1 MLNITI
7 KKPTLMKNGILLITL
22 ILFAFGNTAT
32 AQTGDCMFGQ
42 CDFGYGVMVYTNGEK
57 YVGEFDNSKRHG
69 QGVYFLSSGDK
80 YVGTW
85 KNDAYDGEGRLYKR
99 DGSVDGGVWAN
110 NKLTKPES
118 NGARCLS
125 GDCSSSYS
133 IYLFANGTKVV
144 GNYKDGKPDGQVA
157 VFYPNGAKYV
167 GNFSN
172 FEKEGI
178 GILSHP
184 DGLIEEGFWKNDAYS
199 GAAKSRKGCVDGNCI
214 DGRGT
219 FIYGDYTKYIGN
231 FSDSYAHGYGECYYS
246 DGDYYKGEWQA
257 HYFHG
262 KGTMYYADGKVQDG
276 IWKAGEF
283 VGAASTSVTST
294 KTSSTTSAATL
305 PKVYAVLVGVA
316 RYNHMK
322 SLKYTDDDAY
332 RMFAFLKSPEG
343 GALADDQIRILIDED
358 ASKENILKS
367 LEKTFSKAGPNDV
380 VFFYFSGHGLKGA
393 FLPIDY
399 DGNNN
404 RVEHAEIMAILDK
417 CPAKSKVVIADAC
430 HSGSLHGAK
439 GATAQ
444 SVIET
449 YYDAFSR
456 SSGGTVLMMSSKAE
470 ETSIENNGL
479 RQGIFSHFLIRGLK
493 GAADNDEN
501 KLVTINELFEYVE
514 ANVKFYTNNY
524 QTPVISGDYDI
535 KMPMGVVRD

>member
-1 MLNITI
+1 
-7 KKPTLMKNGILLITL
+7 MKNRILLGTTL
-22 ILFAFGNTAT
+22 ILIFTLFGGNIAT
-32 AQTGDCMFGQ
+32 AQDGDCMFGQ
-42 CDFGYGVMVYTNGEK
+42 CDFGYGVMIYTNGEK
-57 YVGEFDNSKRHG
+57 YVGEFDNSKRQG
-69 QGVYFLSSGDK
+69 QGVYFLSNGDK

-85 KNDAYDGEGRLYKR
+85 KEDAYNGEGRLYKR
-99 DGSVDGGVWAN
+99 DGSI
-110 NKLTKPES
+110 ES
-118 NGARCLS
+118 GIWSSNTLSSPQSISSKCIS
-125 GDCSSSYS
+125 GDCKNDYS

-144 GNYKDGKPDGQVA
+144 GNYSGGKPDGQVA

-167 GNFSN
+167 GDFASLK
-172 FEKEGI
+172 KEGI

-184 DGLIEEGFWKNDAYS
+184 DGLIEEGFWKNDLYS
-199 GAAKSRKGCVDGNCI
+199 GSAKDGGKGCIQGDCI
-214 DGRGT
+214 EGPGK
-219 FIYGDYTKYIGN
+219 FVYGDFTTYVGN
-231 FSDSYAHGYGECYYS
+231 FSGSYAHGYGECYYS
-246 DGDYYKGEWQA
+246 DGDFYKGEWQA

-262 KGTMYYADGKVQDG
+262 QGTMYYADGTVQSG
-276 IWKAGEF
+276 LWKAGEF
-283 VGAASTSVTST
+283 IGEAPAANNRTAAPASTEI
-294 KTSSTTSAATL
+294 

-358 ASKENILKS
+358 ATKENILKS
-367 LEKTFSKAGPNDV
+367 IEKTFSKAGPNDV
-380 VFFYFSGHGLKGA
+380 IFFYFSGHGLKGA

-404 RVEHAEIMAILDK
+404 RVEHAEIMEVLDRSQ
-417 CPAKSKVVIADAC
+417 AKSKVVIADAC

-456 SSGGTVLMMSSKAE
+456 SAGGTILMMSSKAE

-524 QTPVISGDYDI
+524 QTPVISGDYDTR
-535 KMPMGVVRD
+535 MPMGVIRD

>member
-1 MLNITI
+1 MRKI
-7 KKPTLMKNGILLITL
+7 ILLGTFL
-22 ILFAFGNTAT
+22 LTTALAIDVT
-32 AQTGDCMFGQ
+32 AQNGDCMFGQ
-42 CDFGYGVMVYTNGEK
+42 CDFGYGVMIYANGEK
-57 YVGEFDNSKRHG
+57 YVGEFDNKKRHG
-69 QGVYFLSSGDK
+69 QGVYFLSNGDK

-85 KNDAYDGEGRLYKR
+85 KNNEYSGEGRLYKR
-99 DGSVDGGVWAN
+99 DGVIESGIWADSRLVKMQEN
-110 NKLTKPES
+110 IS
-118 NGARCLS
+118 RCLTGNCKNGFS
-125 GDCSSSYS
+125 A
-133 IYLFANGTKVV
+133 YLFDNGTKVV
-144 GNYKDGKPDGQVA
+144 GMFQNGKPDGQVA

-167 GNFSN
+167 GDFNNFK
-172 FEKEGI
+172 KEGL

-199 GAAKSRKGCVDGNCI
+199 GAAKSRKGCIEGDCDEGFGKYV
-214 DGRGT
+214 
-219 FIYGDYTKYIGN
+219 YGDYTTYIGN
-231 FSDSYAHGYGECYYS
+231 FSGSYAHGEGECYYS

-257 HYFHG
+257 HHFHG
-262 KGTMYYADGKVQDG
+262 RGTMYYSDGTVQDG
-276 IWKAGEF
+276 YWKAGEF
-283 VGAASTSVTST
+283 LGNTPPTRKMPLTPTVTT
-294 KTSSTTSAATL
+294 EI

-343 GALADDQIRILIDED
+343 GALADDQIKILIDED
-358 ASKENILKS
+358 ASKDNILKT
-367 LEKTFSKAGPNDV
+367 LDKTFSKAGPNDV
-380 VFFYFSGHGLKGA
+380 IFFYFSGHGLKGA

-404 RVEHAEIMAILDK
+404 RVEHTDIMQILDK
-417 CPAKSKVVIADAC
+417 SPAKSKIIIADAC
-430 HSGSLHGAK
+430 HSGSLNGSR
-439 GATAQ
+439 GTTAQ
-444 SVIET
+444 AAIES
-449 YYDAFSR
+449 YYDAFNR

-524 QTPVISGDYDI
+524 QTPVISGEYDDRL
-535 KMPMGVVRD
+535 PMGVLRD

>member
-1 MLNITI
+1 
-7 KKPTLMKNGILLITL
+7 MKNRTLLGTPLIIILS
-22 ILFAFGNTAT
+22 LFFGNTAI
-32 AQTGDCMFGQ
+32 AQDGDCMFGQ
-42 CDFGYGVMVYTNGEK
+42 CDFGYGVMVYANGEK
-57 YVGEFDNSKRHG
+57 YVGEFDNNKRQG
-69 QGVYFLSSGDK
+69 QGVYFLSNGDK

-85 KNDAYDGEGRLYKR
+85 KDDNYNGEGRLYKR
-99 DGSVDGGVWAN
+99 DGSIEGGIWTKN
-110 NKLTKPES
+110 TLTKKQA
-118 NGARCLS
+118 NGAKCLS
-125 GDCSSSYS
+125 GDCNNKYS

-144 GNYKDGKPDGQVA
+144 GSYVGGKPDGQVA

-167 GNFSN
+167 GNFSSYQ
-172 FEKEGI
+172 KEGI

-184 DGLIEEGFWKNDAYS
+184 DGLIEEGFWKNDSYA
-199 GAAKSRKGCVDGNCI
+199 GAAKSRKGCIEGNCD
-214 DGRGT
+214 DGKGK
-219 FIYGDYTKYIGN
+219 FVYGDFTTYIGN
-231 FSDSYAHGYGECYYS
+231 FENSYAHGYGECYYS

-257 HYFHG
+257 HHFHG
-262 KGTMYYADGKVQDG
+262 KGTMYYADGSIQDG
-276 IWKAGEF
+276 YWKAGEF
-283 VGAASTSVTST
+283 TGASAPKTGTTTSTSNST
-294 KTSSTTSAATL
+294 DV

-358 ASKENILKS
+358 ATKENILKS
-367 LEKTFSKAGPNDV
+367 IDKTFSKAGPNDV

-404 RVEHAEIMAILDK
+404 RVEHSEIMAILDK
-417 CPAKSKVVIADAC
+417 NQAKSKVVIADAC

-439 GATAQ
+439 GSSAQ

-456 SSGGTVLMMSSKAE
+456 SSGGTILMMSSKAE

-524 QTPVISGDYDI
+524 QTPVISGDYDAR
-535 KMPMGVVRD
+535 MPMGVIRD